1 MSDKAKPHISQL
13 AVTVV
18 YHLIPLYYKGLYT
31 EAQVDARINE
41 LLLEFGVTRQELTL
55 YLTNISNYLSRK

>member
-13 AVTVV
+13 VVTVV
-18 YHLIPLYYKGLYT
+18 NHLIPLYYKGLYT

-41 LLLEFGVTRQELTL
+41 LLLEFGVTWQELTL